1 MQNKQEIVVAALR
14 DLREKSSENRGWVIL
29 LASDER
35 SFVDQALRDNF
46 SHPTCINRQYALLF
60 LTISLLLLVLAAVV
74 VVFALLLPSVA
85 LSVHHVPL

>member
-29 LASDER
+29 LASDDR
-35 SFVDQALRDNF
+35 SFVDQEALCENF

-60 LTISLLLLVLAAVV
+60 
-74 VVFALLLPSVA
+74 PYY
-85 LSVHHVPL
+85 

>member
-35 SFVDQALRDNF
+35 SFVDQEALCETF
-46 SHPTCINRQYALLF
+46 HI
-60 LTISLLLLVLAAVV
+60 
-74 VVFALLLPSVA
+74 LPA
-85 LSVHHVPL
+85 